1 IGEGIIHARLYG
13 SQEPFLPLGNC
24 DTFNISFATDRKTLP
39 NYMGGG
45 GNSNVRER
53 VTDVTSSIGMFDLTA
68 ENVALVTRS
77 TIQVA
82 PTAAITD
89 EAHTSQGVALEL
101 IPFKYLPDL
110 TKPVTVKTAGDVEVA
125 PGTDYLLVPHGIQ

>member
-1 IGEGIIHARLYG
+1 MLQTIDRSFIGEGIIHARLHG

-89 EAHTSQGVALEL
+89 EAHTSQGLRWS
-101 IPFKYLPDL
+101 
-110 TKPVTVKTAGDVEVA
+110 
-125 PGTDYLLVPHGIQ
+125 